1 MSATVEALVATAYGP
16 VRDVLRHAD
25 VPRDEPGAGQVLVRS
40 AAVSLNAADVLLT
53 HGEPLLV
60 RAGFGL
66 RRPRRPVRGR
76 DLAGTVVAVGPGVT
90 AWSVG
95 DRVAGEVPG
104 SLARAVVAPA
114 DALARVPDGVTLAD
128 AATVPLAGATA
139 RQALRAASVGPG
151 SRVLVTGASGGV
163 GGFVVQLARA
173 VGADVVGECSAAK
186 ADVVRAAGAEPLER
200 GAPLTAAGFD
210 AVVDVGGGR
219 SLGELRRAV
228 RPGGAVVLTSG
239 RGGRVIGPMG
249 RLLAAV
255 VTSPFVAQRLRPLA
269 ANVSSDDVAALLA
282 DVAAGRVRPLVGTV
296 LPFERAVDAF
306 ALLEAGAVRGKV
318 VVTLDG

>member
-25 VPRDEPGAGQVLVRS
+25 VPRDEPGAGQVLVRP

-90 AWSVG
+90 AWSAG

-104 SLARAVVAPA
+104 SLAREVVAPA
-114 DALARVPDGVTLAD
+114 DALARIPDDVTLVD

-139 RQALRAASVGPG
+139 RQAVRAARLGPG
-151 SRVLVTGASGGV
+151 TRVLVTGASGGV

-173 VGADVVGECSAAK
+173 AGADVVGECSAGK

-200 GAPLTAAGFD
+200 GAPLPAAAFD
-210 AVVDVGGGR
+210 AVLDVGGGR
-219 SLGELRRAV
+219 SLGDLRRAV
-228 RPGGAVVLTSG
+228 RPGGTVVLASG

-255 VTSPFVAQRLRPLA
+255 VTNPFVAPRLRPLA
-269 ANVSSDDVAALLA
+269 AKVGPDDVAALLA

-296 LPFERAVDAF
+296 LPFARAVEAF